1 MPMAEVNYLAILVAA
16 LAAFVLGAIWYS
28 PVLFGRLWLKAQGW
42 GPERMDEMRHD
53 VGRSYGISFVCYL
66 VMASVL
72 AMLFSFAGFLGA
84 VDGLWLGFLCW
95 LGFAATIGLTRHLF
109 SDKPISLYLIDAA
122 YQLAYLL
129 AMGAIIGMWR

>member
-16 LAAFVLGAIWYS
+16 VAAFVLGAVWYS
-28 PVLFGRLWLKAQGW
+28 PMLFGRPWLRARGW
-42 GPERMDEMRHD
+42 SPDRTEQMREGI
-53 VGRSYGISFVCYL
+53 GRSYGIAFVCYL

-84 VDGLWLGFLCW
+84 TDGLWLGFLCW

-109 SDKPISLYLIDAA
+109 SDRPFWLYLIDVTF
-122 YQLAYLL
+122 QLAYLL
-129 AMGAIIGMWR
+129 AMGGIIGMWH